1 MKTRLTKTSLLALL
15 LFVFGAAGNAFASFP
30 EPGVSYRITEKNT
43 QKCLDVSG
51 GSVNVAPVGVWNCG
65 GQTSQKWQLRL
76 IEDGAYQ
83 ITAQH
88 SMMSLD
94 VQGAFFNNGVPI
106 QQYTSNF
113 GRNQQWRLVP
123 AGDDYYYIVSRNSAK
138 FLTIIDGVGKQWEP
152 RADYNQ
158 KFKFSPHACP
168 TGS

>member
-1 MKTRLTKTSLLALL
+1 MRTNLNGATLWASALL

-51 GSVNVAPVGVWNCG
+51 GSVNIAPVGVWNCG
-65 GQTSQKWQLRL
+65 AQASQKWQLRL

-94 VQGAFFNNGVPI
+94 VQGGGPFRTTDPP
-106 QQYTSNF
+106 SNSIP
-113 GRNQQWRLVP
+113 LIT
-123 AGDDYYYIVSRNSAK
+123 AGTRGGD
-138 FLTIIDGVGKQWEP
+138 
-152 RADYNQ
+152 
-158 KFKFSPHACP
+158 
-168 TGS
+168 